1 MAEAAGSLDLALANE
16 DAWLKAHPEDA
27 LRPSALNGRC
37 WVLAQLG
44 RDLNR
49 ALDDCNAALRARPNT
64 ASYLDSRGLVR
75 LRLGDLRGA
84 MADYNA
90 ALGLQPNNA
99 WTLYMRGVVKL
110 RAGDAAGAEAD
121 RKAALAMAPHV
132 NERAAKLGLDK

>member
-1 MAEAAGSLDLALANE
+1 
-16 DAWLKAHPEDA
+16 
-27 LRPSALNGRC
+27 
-37 WVLAQLG
+37 VLAQLG

-49 ALDDCNAALRARPNT
+49 ALGDCNAALRARPNT